1 MNLPFNAGKK
11 LHLLTNKKNNDI
23 IKWLLKYDK
32 LKEEYPLSPK
42 GT

>member
-1 MNLPFNAGKK
+1 MNLPFNADYLKK
-11 LHLLTNKKNNDI
+11 LLTNKKNNDI